1 MQYFWIGFRVG
12 FCGVFVGLGFF
23 VVLVGWLVF
32 LPSAG
37 LIERYLLV
45 NACNRNLSCF

>member
-23 VVLVGWLVF
+23 CCVVWLVGF